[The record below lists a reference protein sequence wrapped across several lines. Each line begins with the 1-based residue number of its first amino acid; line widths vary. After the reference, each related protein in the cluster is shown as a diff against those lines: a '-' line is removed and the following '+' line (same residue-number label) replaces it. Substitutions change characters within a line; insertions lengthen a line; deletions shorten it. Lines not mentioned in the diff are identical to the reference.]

1 MIDEVR
7 ERPSLSEAI
16 ADLKSLGVSPGLMRH
31 VIRRFAVERDI
42 VIEDVP
48 ILDADLVRFRKRR
61 IHCSRKIWPPL
72 DAED

>member
-16 ADLKSLGVSPGLMRH
+16 ADLTSLGVSPGLMRD

-61 IHCSRKIWPPL
+61 IHSSRKIWPPL